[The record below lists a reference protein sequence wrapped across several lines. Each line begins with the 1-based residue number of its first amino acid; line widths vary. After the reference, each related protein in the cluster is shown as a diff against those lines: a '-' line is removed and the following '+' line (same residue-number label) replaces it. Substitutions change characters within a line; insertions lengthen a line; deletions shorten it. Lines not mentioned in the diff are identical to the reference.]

1 HSVSKVMFHSPSG
14 FQIDLEFNQTG
25 HILNRRVF
33 DYDLAQLAEK
43 AGATVLTKAYV
54 HRLLFDQN
62 RISGVQFTSMGKSHS
77 VRARLVVGA
86 DGVESRVGRWAGIDT
101 RTKLCDMETC
111 AQFTARGINVS
122 QEHLHLYFSSR
133 IAPEGY
139 LWIFPKGD
147 GLANVGLGISGEAAR
162 HKAPLTYL
170 QEFMSDH
177 FPDASVLT
185 TVIGGVPCDKTIS
198 PLTADGFLLVGDA
211 AHQVNP
217 ITGGGIITAMTA
229 GKIAGQVAAKA
240 LAKGDVSSKA
250 LKDYPRLWHKAEGK
264 NHQIFYKLK
273 NYIYKLTDDELD
285 AIAQAGLSV
294 PLHHR
299 TMLTLFRSALIKKPS
314 LILDAVK
321 VFT

>member
-1 HSVSKVMFHSPSG
+1 MKPEYDIIIVGAGPAGTTLARFAACGGASVLVLEKDKDIGVPVRCAEGVTEAGLRSVLDEIDPRWITHSVSKVMFHSPSG

-133 IAPEGY
+133 IAPE
-139 LWIFPKGD
+139 P
-147 GLANVGLGISGEAAR
+147 
-162 HKAPLTYL
+162 
-170 QEFMSDH
+170 
-177 FPDASVLT
+177 
-185 TVIGGVPCDKTIS
+185 
-198 PLTADGFLLVGDA
+198 
-211 AHQVNP
+211 
-217 ITGGGIITAMTA
+217 
-229 GKIAGQVAAKA
+229 
-240 LAKGDVSSKA
+240 
-250 LKDYPRLWHKAEGK
+250 
-264 NHQIFYKLK
+264 
-273 NYIYKLTDDELD
+273 
-285 AIAQAGLSV
+285 
-294 PLHHR
+294 
-299 TMLTLFRSALIKKPS
+299 IKK
-314 LILDAVK
+314 L
-321 VFT
+321 F